1 MGSAWRRGETGFV
14 QRRASGSEDSTA
26 NTMALQG
33 YMSDGREEREQQEYW
48 REQEKKRDRDDRM
61 ERELPDQWKP
71 ERRES

>member
-1 MGSAWRRGETGFV
+1 
-14 QRRASGSEDSTA
+14 
-26 NTMALQG
+26 MALQG

-48 REQEKKRDRDDRM
+48 REQEMKRDRDDRL